1 MYRSPLSSLRFYV
14 RILTAPVLIL
24 GLYVIWLRDW
34 SDVFSARALVAIAM
48 SSLAVGVHARQLVNK
63 PPAWLTAES
72 VQFLLVL
79 PLSCLPLPLQP
90 ALHRGLLLVMVLT
103 MVVSM
108 FRYLRAMIAQ
118 YPEIGFPLIW
128 LPSTHRPVLQHV
140 SNKLAA

>member
-1 MYRSPLSSLRFYV
+1 
-14 RILTAPVLIL
+14 
-24 GLYVIWLRDW
+24 
-34 SDVFSARALVAIAM
+34 M

-63 PPAWLTAES
+63 PPAWLTVES
-72 VQFLLVL
+72 ALFLLVL
-79 PLSCLPLPLQP
+79 PLSWLPPALQP

-128 LPSTHRPVLQHV
+128 LPSTHRLVLQHV